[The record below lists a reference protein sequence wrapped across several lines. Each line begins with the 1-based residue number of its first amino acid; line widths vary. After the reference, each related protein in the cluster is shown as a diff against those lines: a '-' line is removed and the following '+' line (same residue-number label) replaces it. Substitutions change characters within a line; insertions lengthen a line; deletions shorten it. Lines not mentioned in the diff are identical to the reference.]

1 MKLNG
6 KYNSMST
13 FGNIKPSIK
22 LIYGTS
28 LQDRKETI
36 L

>member
-6 KYNSMST
+6 NTT